1 MAQQF
6 AGYDGQSFSIG
17 VLSGVMA
24 AGLAANS
31 EIIQFRWV
39 DTTNLRRVRVLGVDF
54 SAVIDVTGF
63 TAGAALFDI
72 VAARAFTVA
81 GTGGTAQ
88 TLTGNNQKLRTS
100 QNPNILGASGEIR
113 VATTAALGA
122 GTKTLDAQGLGA
134 VVGAGS
140 ATAGSLI
147 VAPAALYKDVIT
159 PAGQPLVLAH
169 NEGFA
174 VRATVPAT
182 GTWRFAATI
191 YWAEA
196 D

>member
-6 AGYDGQSFSIG
+6 AGYDGQAFSIG

-39 DTTNLRRVRVLGVDF
+39 DATNLRRVRVLGIDL
-54 SAVIDVTGF
+54 SAVVDVTGF
-63 TAGAALFDI
+63 TAGAALFDV

-100 QNPNILGASGEIR
+100 QNANVLGVTGEIR

-122 GTKTLDAQGLGA
+122 GTKTLDAQGIGSI
-134 VVGAGS
+134 VGAGS

-147 VAPAALYKDVIT
+147 VPQSALYKDIVSVY
-159 PAGQPLVLAH
+159 GQPLVLA
-169 NEGFA
+169 NQEGFA

-182 GTWRFAATI
+182 GTWRFAATVF
-191 YWAEA
+191 WAEV